1 MKGKTVLVT
10 GAIRGIGQ
18 AIALAFAQK
27 GANIVLN
34 TNKSEPTQTLAKLE
48 ALNVKTLVVKCDVSD
63 FSQAKNLID
72 ECVKTFG
79 SLDVLVNNAGITKDS
94 LILRMS
100 EEDFDSVIN
109 VNLKGTFNTIKHA
122 SKIMLKQKS
131 GSIINISSV
140 VGIMGNVGQAN
151 YIASK
156 AGIIGL
162 TRSMAL
168 ELAPRGITCNA
179 IAPGFIETDM
189 TEKLSEEVKQHHMS
203 KIPLGRFGTP
213 QDVAK
218 AAVFLAENTYVN
230 GQVLC
235 VDGGMA
241 Y

>member
-1 MKGKTVLVT
+1 MQGKTVVIT
-10 GAIRGIGQ
+10 GASRGIGQ
-18 AIALAFAQK
+18 AIAVAFAQK

-34 TNKSEPTQTLAKLE
+34 TNKSEPTQTLQKLE
-48 ALNVKTLVVKCDVSD
+48 AFNVKTLVVKCDVSD
-63 FSQAKNLID
+63 FSQAKNLI
-72 ECVKTFG
+72 EESVKTFG

-100 EEDFDSVIN
+100 EEDFDSVLD

-140 VGIMGNVGQAN
+140 VGIMGNMGQAN

-162 TRSMAL
+162 TRSMAI
-168 ELAPRGITCNA
+168 ELAPRGITSNA

-189 TEKLSEEVKQHHMS
+189 TENLSDEVKQQLLS
-203 KIPLGRFGTP
+203 KIPLGRFGSP
-213 QDVAK
+213 DDVAK
-218 AAVFLAENTYVN
+218 AAVFLAENTYIN